1 MVIEFE
7 NVIKNY
13 SESEIALKH
22 VTFHINEGEFTALA
36 GPSGSGKTTI
46 LNLAAGLDLSTSGR
60 VLLLGQ
66 DLKALGPKGISR
78 LRREN
83 VGFVFQSY
91 NLFPVLTALENVE
104 FPLALKGV
112 TKEKRQH
119 LAQKAL
125 EETGCGKLSKRL
137 PGELSGGQQQR
148 VAIARAIVTAPSI
161 VFADEP
167 TANLDSETAKKLLLL
182 FRQLNESKQITFLFS
197 SHDPLVLN
205 TAKRILRVADG
216 TIQSD
221 SSAISNSTVVHF
233 PQLPEKRVG

>member
-1 MVIEFE
+1 MILEFE

-13 SESEIALKH
+13 SDSEIALKH
-22 VTFHINEGEFTALA
+22 VTFHVLEGEFTALA

-66 DLKALGPKGISR
+66 DLKTLGSKGISR

-91 NLFPVLTALENVE
+91 NLFPVLTAAENVE

-112 TKEKRQH
+112 PKEERLQ
-119 LAQKAL
+119 LARKAL
-125 EETGCGKLSKRL
+125 EETGCGALWKRL
-137 PGELSGGQQQR
+137 PGQLSGGQQQR
-148 VAIARAIVTAPSI
+148 VAISRAIVTSPSI

-167 TANLDSETAKKLLLL
+167 TANLDSDTAKKLLHL
-182 FRQLNESKQITFLFS
+182 FRQLNESMQITFLFS

-205 TAKRILRVADG
+205 TAKRVLRVADG

-221 SSAISNSTVVHF
+221 SQSVGSTVLHF
-233 PQLPEKRVG
+233 PSPLEKVAG